1 MKPLNKKSLVHALA
15 ALALLLPTLAQAALQ
30 VFACEPEWG
39 ALAQELGGD
48 QVRVFVASTAL
59 QDPHR
64 IQARP
69 SLIAHMR
76 QADLVACTGAELEAG
91 WLPVLLREAGNAR
104 VQPGGAGYFEAA
116 RQVALLERPTR
127 LDRAG
132 GDIHPGGNPHLQSDP
147 RNLAPVAEGLAR
159 ALGAVDAAHAGHYQG
174 RLAAFKARWT
184 AALARWAAQAAP
196 LKGLPVVQQH
206 RNPYLMNWLG
216 LQSVGELEAVPGVEP
231 SAAHLA
237 GLLARLNQT
246 PARLILRPAYFS
258 PRPSAW
264 LAQRA
269 RIPAVELPYTVG
281 GSPAAGDL
289 FGLYQD
295 TLERILAAASQEATR

>member
-1 MKPLNKKSLVHALA
+1 MKTLSRTLA
-15 ALALLLPTLAQAALQ
+15 ALLLALPALAQAALH

-39 ALAQELGGD
+39 ALAKELGGD
-48 QVRVFVASTAL
+48 QVQVFVASTAL

-69 SLIAHMR
+69 SLIARMR
-76 QADLVACTGAELEAG
+76 QADLVACTGAELEVG
-91 WLPVLLREAGNAR
+91 WLPVLLREAGNAQ

-116 RQVALLERPTR
+116 RQVALLERPAR

-147 RNLAPVAEGLAR
+147 RNLPPVAEGLAR
-159 ALGAVDAAHAGHYQG
+159 ALGAIDAANAGHYQG
-174 RLAAFKARWT
+174 RLADFKARWS
-184 AALARWAAQAAP
+184 AALGKWTAQAAP

-206 RNPYLMNWLG
+206 RNPYLVNWLG
-216 LQSVGELEAVPGVEP
+216 LRSVGELEAIPGVEP
-231 SAAHLA
+231 SAAHLS
-237 GLLARLNQT
+237 GLLDRLKQT
-246 PARLILRPAYFS
+246 PARMILRPAYFS

-264 LAQRA
+264 LAERA
-269 RIPAVELPYTVG
+269 RLPVVELPFTVG

-295 TLERILAAASQEATR
+295 TLDRILAATRQDAAR